1 MTHQICTVLCGGAGP
16 ILPEGPLAP
25 VSVVRN
31 SNNSVSP
38 CEAYQ
43 LLLNWH
49 KSDIIVYLH
58 DDLTIHDP
66 DWLPRLLEPFSRPD
80 VVAVG
85 FGGATALGNWDL
97 LRKPY
102 RLQNMARGGYISN
115 QTDAEVHGERVTGV
129 HRVAVLDAFCI
140 AVRSKWLRSVGGWPV
155 NHLTFHCLDLWLG
168 CQAARWNKETFM
180 VGISVTHHGGGSSTK
195 SVYQSAKWLIGG
207 SQASDHSEPHKW
219 LLDQFRDVLPLQVQM
234 LGHSRW

>member
-1 MTHQICTVLCGGAGP
+1 VTHQICTVLCGGAGP

-25 VSVVRN
+25 VSVIRN

-66 DWLPRLLEPFSRPD
+66 GWLPNLLTPFVEPN

-97 LRKPY
+97 HRKPWK
-102 RLQNMARGGYISN
+102 LQNMARRGYRSN
-115 QTDAEVHGERVTGV
+115 QMDAETHGERFTGFC
-129 HRVAVLDAFCI
+129 RVAVLDAFCM
-140 AVRSKWLRSVGGWPV
+140 AVRRDWLLSQGGWPV
-155 NHLTFHCLDLWLG
+155 EHLTHHCLDLWLA
-168 CQAARWNKETFM
+168 CEAALDDKEIWMTG
-180 VGISVTHHGGGSSTK
+180 VSCSHSGGGSSTK
-195 SVYQSAKWLIGG
+195 PAYREAKWLQGG
-207 SQASDHSEPHKW
+207 TLESDHILPHKW
-219 LLDQFRDVLPLQVQM
+219 LWSQYQSILPIEV
-234 LGHSRW
+234 